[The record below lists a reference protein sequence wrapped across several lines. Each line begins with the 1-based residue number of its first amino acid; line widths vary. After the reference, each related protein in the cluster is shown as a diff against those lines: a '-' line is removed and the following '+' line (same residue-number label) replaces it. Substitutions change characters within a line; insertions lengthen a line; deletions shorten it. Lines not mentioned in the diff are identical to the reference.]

1 MEPPES
7 ELTEL
12 APPEI
17 LSLTEM
23 LPELA
28 GEFSP
33 GVMSLIPVPDV
44 TVGWDTARGMEL
56 LAAASASGCG
66 LARSGDGVPLKDTSE

>member
-1 MEPPES
+1 MEPWES
-7 ELTEL
+7 ELAEL

-44 TVGWDTARGMEL
+44 TVRVT
-56 LAAASASGCG
+56 S
-66 LARSGDGVPLKDTSE
+66 RS